1 MTEQNPTIL
10 LSIREAEE
18 AGQPVFLFDVLVN
31 EDVIASNQSLSAAES
46 QSARELSRRY
56 NLLFEQHYAPPLA
69 SDALKSVGA
78 ELFNLWLSRVWDKVR
93 EKCPPGSGRLLAV
106 ASDVADVLNLP
117 WELLRPAGGEFVGL
131 DAKFNVRRLP
141 WHDRRP
147 AAYTGALRP
156 RPLRVLFMA
165 CAPKDQHPLDYEREE
180 EALLKVIAKA
190 GPNVVFDSG
199 DMGTF
204 DELREWLDSFDPHVV
219 HLTGHGVVRDDG
231 LGYFCFEDEKGQ
243 TDLRSSE
250 ELRGLLAG
258 TGVQCA
264 FVSGCQTGKA
274 PPIAALG
281 GICQG
286 LVSEEV
292 PLAIGWAASI
302 ADDIATE
309 FASTLYTTL
318 AAGQSINRALAQAR
332 RAIFKKCEE
341 RGYPGWTL
349 PVLYGATTQALL
361 FDQQRPPVPP
371 PTSSAPQLPLPGMKE
386 GYTEH
391 FVGRRREIQRLLP
404 ALREG
409 ALQVVLLTGMGGAG
423 KSTLAT
429 RIARKLEAA
438 GFKPIPISGTKENP
452 LSTARLFEA
461 CGDAFLDVG
470 LREEL
475 ATLRDPNLSERDRLR
490 YIVSVLNRSRFV
502 LVLDNFE
509 VNLNEDTRRIISKD
523 LAEFY
528 TTLLN
533 SLAGGSRAIITCR
546 YQPADVPNLPPT
558 VREETLEDF
567 PESAFL
573 KFMLRDPLVERRY
586 YNGDYHSDQP
596 PRDLLRELHRLLGG
610 TPRFLAQTREWLKTI
625 TADELQQALSNI
637 ELPQTG
643 GQNALREARNRYC
656 EEIITARLY
665 GYLNTDSRRALSRA
679 AVFGVPVNLDALA
692 AVTGETTETLR
703 AFTQQWQ
710 DYALAYPERERVE
723 GTDLWTI
730 YGLLRGWLLE
740 PERLTTDD
748 RQSAHQA
755 AGDFLRDL
763 VKQKRA
769 GDLGLTWIDCLLE
782 ARAQYLATGDYE
794 EARAATARLSAFYVR
809 QGLYEEVV
817 KLNSE
822 LLAYEEH
829 PRPMSWIGRASA
841 DQAKYP
847 EAREWYQRCLMAT
860 ENDISEGAS
869 DAWHGLATIDMNEGN
884 HAAARE
890 KFQKA
895 LEIEQQSGDRA
906 GEAATWHQLASIDLE
921 ENDYAAA
928 REKSQRAL
936 ETFKQIG
943 NRVGEAATWHQLAS
957 IDMNEGDYAAA
968 REKFRKSLEIK
979 QQIGDRAGEAQ
990 TFYQLGALAW
1000 KMGRLA
1006 EGMRLVALGFLILKS
1021 IGHGSTEIASRNL
1034 TVATSQ
1040 LNYTQ
1045 EQFDSMLRQ
1054 VAESYQAD
1062 RGQSL
1067 LRDAFGEG

>member
-1 MTEQNPTIL
+1 MTDQNPTIL
-10 LSIREAEE
+10 LSIREEKE
-18 AGQPVFLFDVLVN
+18 TGHFLFNVLVN
-31 EDVIASNQSLSAAES
+31 EDLIAANQNLSAAES
-46 QSARELSRRY
+46 QSVRELSRRY
-56 NLLFEQHYAPPLA
+56 NALFEQRCTPRLA
-69 SDALKSVGA
+69 SDALKTVGA
-78 ELFNLWLSRVWDKVR
+78 ELFNLWLARVWDKIK

-117 WELLRPAGGEFVGL
+117 WELLRPTGGEFVGL

-147 AAYTGALRP
+147 VAFDGALRP
-156 RPLRVLFMA
+156 RPLRVFFMA

-180 EALLKVIAKA
+180 ESLLKVIAKA

-199 DMGTF
+199 DLGTF
-204 DELREWLDSFDPHVV
+204 EELSERLNSFDPHVV
-219 HLTGHGVVRDDG
+219 HLNGHGVVRDDG
-231 LGYFCFEDEKGQ
+231 LGYFCFEDERGQ
-243 TDLRSSE
+243 TDLRSSLD
-250 ELRGLLAG
+250 LRGLLAG
-258 TGVQCA
+258 SGVQCA
-264 FVSGCQTGKA
+264 FVSGCQSGKA
-274 PPIAALG
+274 PPVAAVG

-292 PLAIGWAASI
+292 PLAVGWAASI
-302 ADDIATE
+302 ADDIATD
-309 FASTLYTTL
+309 FATDFYKTL
-318 AAGQSINRALAQAR
+318 AAGRSINRALVQAR
-332 RAIFKKCEE
+332 QAIFRKCEE

-349 PVLYGATTQALL
+349 PVLYGATTQGLL
-361 FDQQRPPVPP
+361 FDQRLPAEPP
-371 PTSSAPQLPLPGMKE
+371 PSSSRPQLPLPGMKE
-386 GYTEH
+386 GYAEH

-452 LSTARLFEA
+452 LSTARLLEA
-461 CGDAFLDVG
+461 CGDAFLDLG
-470 LREEL
+470 LRDEL

-509 VNLNEDTRRIISKD
+509 VNLDEDTRRIISRD

-558 VREETLEDF
+558 VQEETLEDF

-573 KFMLRDPLVERRY
+573 KFMLRDPSVERRY
-586 YNGDYHSDQP
+586 YSGELP
-596 PRDLLRELHRLLGG
+596 GDLLRELHRLLGG
-610 TPRFLAQTREWLKTI
+610 TPRFLAQMREWLKTI
-625 TADELQQALSNI
+625 TADELRQALSNI
-637 ELPQTG
+637 DLPPTAEP
-643 GQNALREARNRYC
+643 NALREQRNRYC

-665 GYLNTDSRRALSRA
+665 GYLSPQSRRALSRA
-679 AVFGVPVNLDALA
+679 AVYGVPVNLEALA
-692 AVTGETTETLR
+692 AITGETTDTLR

-723 GTDLWTI
+723 GTELWTI

-740 PERLTTDD
+740 PARLPPDER
-748 RQSAHQA
+748 QAAHQA

-763 VKQKRA
+763 VQQKRA
-769 GDLGLTWIDCLLE
+769 GELGLTWTDCLLE
-782 ARAQYLATGDYE
+782 ARAQYLAAGDNS
-794 EARAATARLSAFYVR
+794 EARAASDRLSGFFVR
-809 QGLYEEVV
+809 QGLYKEVV
-817 KLNSE
+817 ELNSE
-822 LLAYEEH
+822 LLTHEEH
-829 PRPMSWIGRASA
+829 PGPMGWIGRASL

-847 EAREWYQRCLMAT
+847 EAREWYQRCLKAT
-860 ENDISEGAS
+860 SENMPKEAAI
-869 DAWHGLATIDMNEGN
+869 AWHGLATIDVHEGSY
-884 HAAARE
+884 AAARE
-890 KFQKA
+890 KFQKS
-895 LEIEQQSGDRA
+895 LEIEQQIGNHA
-906 GEAATWHQLASIDLE
+906 GEAATWHGLATIDV
-921 ENDYAAA
+921 Y
-928 REKSQRAL
+928 
-936 ETFKQIG
+936 
-943 NRVGEAATWHQLAS
+943 
-957 IDMNEGDYAAA
+957 EGSYAAA
-968 REKFRKSLEIK
+968 REKFQRSLEIK
-979 QQIGDRAGEAQ
+979 QQIGNRSGEAVTLHGLATIDLRERNYNAAREKFQ
-990 TFYQLGALAW
+990 QAQEICCQIGDRVGEAATFFQLGMLAW

-1006 EGMRLVALGFLILKS
+1006 EGVRLVALGYLIDQS
-1021 IGHGSTEIASRNL
+1021 IGHGDTESDFRNLSAIASR
-1034 TVATSQ
+1034 

-1045 EQFDSMLRQ
+1045 EQLDSMLRE

-1062 RGQSL
+1062 GGQGL

>member
-31 EDVIASNQSLSAAES
+31 DDVIASNQSLSAAES
-46 QSARELSRRY
+46 EGVRELSRRY
-56 NLLFEQHYAPPLA
+56 NALFEERYSPQLA

-78 ELFNLWLSRVWDKVR
+78 ELFNLWLSRVWDKVK
-93 EKCPPGSGRLLAV
+93 EKCPHGSGRLLAV
-106 ASDVADVLNLP
+106 ASGVADVLNLP

-147 AAYTGALRP
+147 AAYAGALRP

-190 GPNVVFDSG
+190 GPNVVFYSG

-204 DELREWLDSFDPHVV
+204 DELRERLDSFDPHVV
-219 HLTGHGVVRDDG
+219 HLTGHGIVRDDG

-361 FDQQRPPVPP
+361 FDQQRPPAPP

-386 GYTEH
+386 GYAEH
-391 FVGRRREIQRLLP
+391 FVGRRRELQRLLP

-429 RIARKLEAA
+429 RIARRLEAA

-470 LREEL
+470 LRDEL

-509 VNLNEDTRRIISKD
+509 VNLNETTRRIISRD

-586 YNGDYHSDQP
+586 YRGDYHSDQP
-596 PRDLLRELHRLLGG
+596 PGDLLRELHRLLGG

-643 GQNALREARNRYC
+643 GQHALGQARNRYC

-665 GYLNTDSRRALSRA
+665 GYLSPESRPPLSRA
-679 AVFGVPVNLDALA
+679 AVFSVPVNLDGLA
-692 AVTGETTETLR
+692 AVTGETTDALR

-723 GTDLWTI
+723 GTDLWTL

-740 PERLTTDD
+740 PERLTADE
-748 RQSAHQA
+748 RQAAHHA

-763 VKQKRA
+763 DKQDHE

-782 ARAQYLATGDYE
+782 ERAQYLAAGNNS
-794 EARAATARLSAFYVR
+794 EARAATNRLSPFYVR
-809 QGLYEEVV
+809 QGL
-817 KLNSE
+817 
-822 LLAYEEH
+822 
-829 PRPMSWIGRASA
+829 
-841 DQAKYP
+841 
-847 EAREWYQRCLMAT
+847 T
-860 ENDISEGAS
+860 
-869 DAWHGLATIDMNEGN
+869 
-884 HAAARE
+884 
-890 KFQKA
+890 
-895 LEIEQQSGDRA
+895 
-906 GEAATWHQLASIDLE
+906 
-921 ENDYAAA
+921 
-928 REKSQRAL
+928 
-936 ETFKQIG
+936 
-943 NRVGEAATWHQLAS
+943 
-957 IDMNEGDYAAA
+957 
-968 REKFRKSLEIK
+968 
-979 QQIGDRAGEAQ
+979 
-990 TFYQLGALAW
+990 
-1000 KMGRLA
+1000 
-1006 EGMRLVALGFLILKS
+1006 
-1021 IGHGSTEIASRNL
+1021 
-1034 TVATSQ
+1034 
-1040 LNYTQ
+1040 
-1045 EQFDSMLRQ
+1045 
-1054 VAESYQAD
+1054 
-1062 RGQSL
+1062 
-1067 LRDAFGEG
+1067 